1 MLFAM
6 DSLGKLTDVV
16 ELKFIQRVESCQIHH
31 HVSELII
38 GEELK
43 KMFKLTV
50 IIATLLVCLGI
61 TEAQQPSRI
70 PRIGYLTNTP
80 FSASPELEDAFR
92 QGLRDFSYVEGKNI
106 VIEWRSGEGSVDRQ
120 RAIAAEF
127 VRLKVDVIVAL
138 GTGDIR
144 AAKEATSTI
153 PIVMVLGGDVVGSG
167 FAASLARPGGN
178 ITGLSTLRPELSG
191 KRLEL
196 LKEMVPKLTR
206 VAVFASSTNDSRT
219 ASFRQGLRDLGYT
232 EEKNILIEY
241 RYVGGKA
248 DRYPDIVAE
257 LVQLKVDI
265 LVAVPFQAV
274 LAAKQIT
281 KTIPVVI
288 VTTLDPVATG
298 AVDSLARP
306 GGNITGL
313 ARLTRLL
320 GAKRLELIKETAPK
334 MSRVGVLRAADD
346 EGSAIGFK
354 EYEAAARA
362 LKFPLQSLE
371 VRGPNPDLESALG
384 EAAKGPPSAL
394 IAIRGS
400 LLNRYQKRI
409 ADLAIENRLPSMFE
423 GNDFVEAGGL
433 MSYTTNDDES
443 FRRVAYYVDK
453 ILKGAKPGDLP
464 VEQSSKFEFA
474 INLKTAKQIGLT
486 IPPEVLARAD
496 RVIR

>member
-1 MLFAM
+1 M
-6 DSLGKLTDVV
+6 SYG
-16 ELKFIQRVESCQIHH
+16 
-31 HVSELII
+31 VSTADLY
-38 GEELK
+38 
-43 KMFKLTV
+43 
-50 IIATLLVCLGI
+50 
-61 TEAQQPSRI
+61 R
-70 PRIGYLTNTP
+70 
-80 FSASPELEDAFR
+80 
-92 QGLRDFSYVEGKNI
+92 
-106 VIEWRSGEGSVDRQ
+106 
-120 RAIAAEF
+120 
-127 VRLKVDVIVAL
+127 
-138 GTGDIR
+138 R
-144 AAKEATSTI
+144 AAAYVDKILKGAKPADLPVEQ
-153 PIVMVLGGDVVGSG
+153 PIK
-167 FAASLARPGGN
+167 FEFIIN
-178 ITGLSTLRPELSG
+178 
-191 KRLEL
+191 
-196 LKEMVPKLTR
+196 LK
-206 VAVFASSTNDSRT
+206 
-219 ASFRQGLRDLGYT
+219 
-232 EEKNILIEY
+232 
-241 RYVGGKA
+241 
-248 DRYPDIVAE
+248 
-257 LVQLKVDI
+257 
-265 LVAVPFQAV
+265 
-274 LAAKQIT
+274 AAKQIT

-313 ARLTRLL
+313 ARLTRIL

-334 MSRVGVLRAADD
+334 ISRVGVLRAADD

-453 ILKGAKPGDLP
+453 ILKGAKPADFP
-464 VEQSSKFEFA
+464 VEQSSKFEFV